1 MAKIK
6 ALSGMNDMLPANA
19 YKWEYIKKTCME
31 IAKLH
36 GFRAI
41 RTPAVEYTEL
51 FSRGVGET
59 TDVVQKEMY
68 TFNDRGGRSLTMRPE
83 MTAGVMRCAIEHGLT
98 GDTLP
103 VKACYIE
110 PCYRAERPQAGR
122 YREFFQFG
130 AELLGTATPAA
141 DADMISMANDV
152 LNALGIEN
160 VSLELN
166 SIGCPE
172 CRKNYHAALKA
183 YFNEKIDDLCETC
196 RGRLEKN
203 PMRILDCKSP
213 VCKGIA
219 AEAPFITDY
228 LCEECE
234 NHFKTVQEMLTAMGI
249 EFTINPRIVRGL
261 DYYTRT
267 VFEFVSGSLGSQ
279 STCCGGGRYDG
290 LSEAVG
296 GPKLPSI
303 GFAMGLE
310 RIMLIME
317 AQNTP
322 FPEEEK
328 TLLYIAALGDK
339 AVVRAASLASAIRAE
354 GFSVETDLSARSLKA
369 QMKYADKI
377 GAQYV
382 VILGDSELE
391 SGVVKLRKMA
401 DGTETEVDLDNGI
414 LEELYNVGIMD
425 SLGKLEAMTGD
436 LDDLGSMAKLFGGEE

>member
-31 IAKLH
+31 VSKLH

-130 AELLGTATPAA
+130 AELLGTPSPAA
-141 DADMISMANDV
+141 DADMISMAADV
-152 LNALGIEN
+152 LNALGIEG

-183 YFNEKIDDLCETC
+183 YFEAKTDELCETC

-219 AEAPFITDY
+219 ADAPFITDY

-234 NHFKTVQEMLTAMGI
+234 NHFKAVQELLYEMGI
-249 EFTINPRIVRGL
+249 EFSINPRIVRGL

-267 VFEFVSGSLGSQ
+267 VFEFVSDSLGSQ

-328 TLLYIAALGDK
+328 TMLYIAALGEK
-339 AVVRAASLASAIRAE
+339 AVIRAASLASMIRAE

-382 VILGDSELE
+382 IILGDSELE
-391 SGVVKLRKMA
+391 NGVVKLRNMS
-401 DGTETEVDLDNGI
+401 DGAETEVDLDNGV
-414 LEELYNVGIMD
+414 LEELYNIGIMD
-425 SLGKLEAMTGD
+425 SLGKLESMTGD
-436 LDDLGSMAKLFGGEE
+436 LEDMGSMAKLFGGNE

>member
-31 IAKLH
+31 VARLH

-68 TFNDRGGRSLTMRPE
+68 TFEDRGGRSLTMRPE

-130 AELLGTATPAA
+130 AELLGTPSPAA

-152 LNALGIEN
+152 LSALGIED

-172 CRKNYHAALKA
+172 CRKNYHEALKA

-219 AEAPFITDY
+219 ENAPFITDY

-234 NHFKTVQEMLTAMGI
+234 NHFKSVQELLSEMGI

-328 TLLYIAALGDK
+328 TMLYIAALGEK
-339 AVVRAASLASAIRAE
+339 AVLRAASLASTIRSE

-377 GAQYV
+377 GAKYV
-382 VILGDSELE
+382 VILGDTELE
-391 SGVVKLRKMA
+391 NGIVKLRKMS
-401 DGTETEVDLDNGI
+401 DGSETEVDLDSGI
-414 LEELYNVGIMD
+414 LEELYSLGIED
-425 SLGKLEAMTGD
+425 SLLKLEAMTGD
-436 LDDLGSMAKLFGGEE
+436 LDDLGSMAKLFGGDE

>member
-19 YKWEYIKKTCME
+19 YKWEHIKKTCME
-31 IAKLH
+31 VARLH

-141 DADMISMANDV
+141 DADMISMAADV
-152 LNALGIEN
+152 LNALGIEG
-160 VSLELN
+160 VTLELN

-172 CRKNYHAALKA
+172 CRKNYHEALKA
-183 YFNEKIDDLCETC
+183 YFNENIEELCETC

-219 AEAPFITDY
+219 ANAPFITDY

-234 NHFKTVQEMLTAMGI
+234 NHFKSVQELLHGMGI

-267 VFEFVSGSLGSQ
+267 VFEFVSDSLGSQ

-339 AVVRAASLASAIRAE
+339 AVLRAASLASTIRAE

-401 DGTETEVDLDNGI
+401 DGTETEVDLDSGL
-414 LEELYNVGIMD
+414 LEELYNLGIMD

-436 LDDLGSMAKLFGGEE
+436 LDDLGSMARLFGGEE

>member
-130 AELLGTATPAA
+130 AELLGTPSPAA
-141 DADMISMANDV
+141 DVDMISMANDV
-152 LNALGIEN
+152 LSALGIEG
-160 VSLELN
+160 VTLELN

-172 CRKNYHAALKA
+172 CRKNYHDALKA
-183 YFNEKIDDLCETC
+183 YFSEKSEELCETC

-219 AEAPFITDY
+219 ADAPFITDY
-228 LCEECE
+228 LCEECDA
-234 NHFKTVQEMLTAMGI
+234 HFKTVQEMLTEMGI
-249 EFTINPRIVRGL
+249 AFEINPRIVRGL

-267 VFEFVSGSLGSQ
+267 VFEFVSDSLGSQ

-328 TLLYIAALGDK
+328 TMLYIAALGDK
-339 AVVRAASLASAIRAE
+339 AVVRAASLANQIRAE

-382 VILGDSELE
+382 VMLGDSELE

-401 DGTETEVDLDNGI
+401 DGTETEVALDGGI